1 VNGGKAET
9 MPYSGI
15 FGGGQRGGPKVVSPE
30 RQKANAALGQDEV
43 VDINAKQ
50 DARYDAMT
58 EEERD
63 KYYVHPN
70 VFTKIKKAWR
80 GE

>member
-1 VNGGKAET
+1 MNDGRAEMRCHISAGAAEEAVPRCT
-9 MPYSGI
+9 P
-15 FGGGQRGGPKVVSPE
+15 PE
-30 RQKANAALGQDEV
+30 QIAASDALGQDN
-43 VDINAKQ
+43 VDNLVSKQ

-70 VFTKIKKAWR
+70 LITKIKKALR

>member
-1 VNGGKAET
+1 
-9 MPYSGI
+9 
-15 FGGGQRGGPKVVSPE
+15 VVSPE

>member
-1 VNGGKAET
+1 
-9 MPYSGI
+9 MPYFGV
-15 FGGGQRGGPKVVSPE
+15 FGGGGQRGGPKMYTPE
-30 RQKANAALGQDEV
+30 QIAASDALGQDN
-43 VDINAKQ
+43 VDNLVSKQ

-58 EEERD
+58 EDERD

-70 VFTKIKKAWR
+70 LMTKIKKALR

>member
-1 VNGGKAET
+1 MRFIGLGGLRQN
-9 MPYSGI
+9 S
-15 FGGGQRGGPKVVSPE
+15 GPKVPTPE
-30 RQKANAALGQDEV
+30 QVKSSAALEQDK
-43 VDINAKQ
+43 VDNLVAKQ
-50 DARYDAMT
+50 DSRYDAMT

-70 VFTKIKKAWR
+70 LITKIKKALR

>member
-1 VNGGKAET
+1 
-9 MPYSGI
+9 MGI
-15 FGGGQRGGPKVVSPE
+15 FGGSRQNSGPKVYTPE
-30 RQKANAALGQDEV
+30 QIKSSDVLGQDN
-43 VDINAKQ
+43 VDKLDAKQ

-63 KYYVHPN
+63 KYYVNPN
-70 VFTKIKKAWR
+70 LITKIKKALR

>member
-1 VNGGKAET
+1 
-9 MPYSGI
+9 MPMGF
-15 FGGGQRGGPKVVSPE
+15 FGGGRQSAPRKMPTPE
-30 RQKANAALGQDEV
+30 QMKSADALGQDN
-43 VDINAKQ
+43 VDNLVTKQ

-70 VFTKIKKAWR
+70 LITKIKKAMR

>member
-1 VNGGKAET
+1 
-9 MPYSGI
+9 MPYSGL
-15 FGGGQRGGPKVVSPE
+15 FGEGLSRGPKVVSPE
-30 RQKANAALGQDEV
+30 VQKNNAILNEDK
-43 VDINAKQ
+43 VDHLIADQ

-70 VFTKIKKAWR
+70 LFTKIKKAFR

>member
-1 VNGGKAET
+1 
-9 MPYSGI
+9 MPFG
-15 FGGGQRGGPKVVSPE
+15 FGGQARGPRTISPE
-30 RQKANAALGQDEV
+30 RLKNNQALQQDKVSEV
-43 VDINAKQ
+43 LSKQ

-70 VFTKIKKAWR
+70 LFTKIKKAFR

>member
-1 VNGGKAET
+1 
-9 MPYSGI
+9 MPMVF
-15 FGGGQRGGPKVVSPE
+15 FGGGRQSAPPKVPTPE
-30 RQKANAALGQDEV
+30 QIKSADALGQDK
-43 VDINAKQ
+43 VDDLVAKQ

-63 KYYVHPN
+63 KYYVNPN
-70 VFTKIKKAWR
+70 MLTKIKKAFR